1 MNLMNICLIF
11 KPMGLQQNLS
21 NNHTKEINSPKAWL
35 FPFILITSL
44 FFFWGFVHNIDPI
57 LIAHLRKTF
66 QLTIFQ
72 SSLVDSAVFIAY
84 FLMAIP
90 AGLIMKK
97 YGYRSG
103 IIIGLLFFACGA
115 FLFVPAANTHT
126 YGFFLGALFIIAC
139 GLAILETAA
148 NPYAIVLGPTDT
160 AAFRLNLAQSFNGLA
175 AFIAPLVG
183 RWLILTDS
191 DKTDAAIS
199 ALSGDE
205 LRLFIQ
211 TETDSVKM
219 PFVILGIVILIIA
232 VVFYFTPLPE
242 IKEEESKTNNSF
254 LHALQY
260 PQLAWAVFAQFFY
273 VGAQVCV
280 GSFFLVF
287 ASNAA
292 GLSDKEAAAYTA
304 LYGAAFM
311 IGRFAGTFFMK
322 YIEPVKLLA
331 IYSFINIL
339 LSLVAIY
346 GKGMITIYSLIG
358 IAFFMSIMF
367 PTIFALGIKGLGS
380 ATKPAS
386 SLIIMSIV
394 GGALL
399 PPVLGIVSDTTG
411 SIQNGYFIPFL
422 CFIVVLLFALR
433 MRSIKNESMK

>member
-1 MNLMNICLIF
+1 MALPHSSSI
-11 KPMGLQQNLS
+11 
-21 NNHTKEINSPKAWL
+21 NNTNQLNHRSGWL

-66 QLTIFQ
+66 QLSILQ

-126 YGFFLGALFIIAC
+126 YGYFLGALFIIAC

-148 NPYAIVLGPTDT
+148 NPYAIVLGPAET
-160 AAFRLNLAQSFNGLA
+160 ATFRLNLAQSFNGLA
-175 AFIAPLVG
+175 AFIAPLIG
-183 RWLILTDS
+183 RWLILTDTNQS
-191 DKTDAAIS
+191 DAAIS
-199 ALSGDE
+199 ALSGDA
-205 LRLFIQ
+205 LSAFIQ
-211 TETDSVKM
+211 TETDSVKL
-219 PFVILGIVILIIA
+219 PFVVLGIVILVMAII
-232 VVFYFTPLPE
+232 FYFTPLPD
-242 IKEEESKTNNSF
+242 IKEEAESTNNRF
-254 LHALQY
+254 IDALKH
-260 PQLAWAVFAQFFY
+260 PQLAWAVVAQFFY

-287 ASNAA
+287 AATAA
-292 GLSDKEAAAYTA
+292 GLSDKEAATYTA
-304 LYGAAFM
+304 FYGAAFM

-322 YIEPVKLLA
+322 YVEPVKLLA
-331 IYSFINIL
+331 IYAVINIV
-339 LSLVAIY
+339 LSLIAIY

-367 PTIFALGIKGLGS
+367 PTIFSLGIKGLGN

-394 GGALL
+394 GGAML
-399 PPVLGIVSDTTG
+399 PPVLGLISDKTG
-411 SIQNGYFIPFL
+411 SIQNGYYIPFV
-422 CFIVVLLFALR
+422 CFIVVLLFALK
-433 MRSIKNESMK
+433 MRTIKAESIQ

>member
-1 MNLMNICLIF
+1 MA
-11 KPMGLQQNLS
+11 LQQNLS
-21 NNHTKEINSPKAWL
+21 NKLTNEIKSPKAWL

-66 QLTIFQ
+66 QLTILQ

-103 IIIGLLFFACGA
+103 IIIGLLFFACGS

-148 NPYAIVLGPTDT
+148 NPYAIVLGPADT

-287 ASNAA
+287 ASTAA
-292 GLSDKEAAAYTA
+292 GLSDKDAATYTA

-367 PTIFALGIKGLGS
+367 PTIFALGIKGLGR

-411 SIQNGYFIPFL
+411 SIQYGYFIPFL

>member
-1 MNLMNICLIF
+1 MALPHSSSI
-11 KPMGLQQNLS
+11 
-21 NNHTKEINSPKAWL
+21 NNTNQLNHRSGWL

-66 QLTIFQ
+66 QLSILQ

-126 YGFFLGALFIIAC
+126 YGYFLGALFIIAC

-148 NPYAIVLGPTDT
+148 NPYAIVLGPAET
-160 AAFRLNLAQSFNGLA
+160 ATFRLNLAQSFNGLA
-175 AFIAPLVG
+175 AFIAPLIG
-183 RWLILTDS
+183 RWLILTDTNQS
-191 DKTDAAIS
+191 DAAIS
-199 ALSGDE
+199 ALSGDA
-205 LRLFIQ
+205 LSAFIQ
-211 TETDSVKM
+211 TETDSVKL
-219 PFVILGIVILIIA
+219 PFVVLGIVILVMAII
-232 VVFYFTPLPE
+232 FYFTPLPE
-242 IKEEESKTNNSF
+242 IKEEAESTNNRF
-254 LHALQY
+254 IDALKH
-260 PQLAWAVFAQFFY
+260 PQLAWAVVAQFFY

-287 ASNAA
+287 AATAA
-292 GLSDKEAAAYTA
+292 GLSDKEAATYTA
-304 LYGAAFM
+304 FYGAAFM

-322 YIEPVKLLA
+322 YVEPVKLLA
-331 IYSFINIL
+331 IYAVINIV
-339 LSLVAIY
+339 LSLIAIY

-367 PTIFALGIKGLGS
+367 PTIFSLGIKGLGN

-394 GGALL
+394 GGAML
-399 PPVLGIVSDTTG
+399 PPVLGLISDKTG
-411 SIQNGYFIPFL
+411 SIQNGYYIPFV
-422 CFIVVLLFALR
+422 CFIVVLLFALK
-433 MRSIKNESMK
+433 MRTIKAESIQ

>member
-1 MNLMNICLIF
+1 
-11 KPMGLQQNLS
+11 MGLHTSVSSKNTDDLSAQNG
-21 NNHTKEINSPKAWL
+21 WV

-66 QLTIFQ
+66 QLSMLQ

-148 NPYAIVLGPTDT
+148 NPYAIVLGPAESAT
-160 AAFRLNLAQSFNGLA
+160 FRLNLAQSFNGLA

-191 DKTDAAIS
+191 NNTDAAIS
-199 ALSGDE
+199 ALTGDA
-205 LRLFIQ
+205 LTSFIQ
-211 TETDSVKM
+211 AETNSVKM
-219 PFVILGIVILIIA
+219 PFVILGIVILIMAII
-232 VVFYFTPLPE
+232 FYFTPLPD
-242 IKEEESKTNNSF
+242 IKEDDSKKQNSF
-254 LHALQY
+254 FEALQY
-260 PQLAWAVFAQFFY
+260 PQLAWAVLAQFFY

-287 ASNAA
+287 ASTAA
-292 GLSDKEAAAYTA
+292 GLSDKEAATYTA
-304 LYGAAFM
+304 FYGAAFM

-322 YIEPVKLLA
+322 YIPPIKLLA
-331 IYSFINIL
+331 IYSSINIL

-367 PTIFALGIKGLGS
+367 PTIFALGIKGLGN

-399 PPVLGIVSDTTG
+399 PPVLGLISDNTG
-411 SIQNGYFIPFL
+411 SIQNGYFIPLL
-422 CFIVVLLFALR
+422 CFIVVLLFALK
-433 MRSIKNESMK
+433 MRTINNESFK

>member
-1 MNLMNICLIF
+1 
-11 KPMGLQQNLS
+11 MGLQPSLT
-21 NNHTKEINSPKAWL
+21 NNNTNKSSSRNGWL

-66 QLTIFQ
+66 QLTILQ

-103 IIIGLLFFACGA
+103 IIIGLLFFASGA

-148 NPYAIVLGPTDT
+148 NPYAIVLGPSET

-191 DKTDAAIS
+191 NKTDATIS
-199 ALSGDE
+199 AMSGDA
-205 LRLFIQ
+205 LAAFIQ
-211 TETDSVKM
+211 TQTNSVKL
-219 PFVILGIVILIIA
+219 PFVVLGLVILVMAI
-232 VVFYFTPLPE
+232 VFYFTPLPE
-242 IKEEESKTNNSF
+242 IKEDAAPGNSGF
-254 LHALQY
+254 IDALKH
-260 PQLAWAVFAQFFY
+260 PQLAWAVIAQFFY

-287 ASNAA
+287 AATAA
-292 GLSDKEAAAYTA
+292 GLSDKEAATYTA
-304 LYGAAFM
+304 FYGAAFM

-331 IYSFINIL
+331 IYSAINIV
-339 LSLVAIY
+339 LSLIAIY

-367 PTIFALGIKGLGS
+367 PTIFALGIKGLGN

-399 PPVLGIVSDTTG
+399 PPVLGIISDKTD
-411 SIQNGYFIPFL
+411 SIQYGYFIPFI
-422 CFIVVLLFALR
+422 CFVVVLLFALK
-433 MRSIKNESMK
+433 MRTIKKESFQ

>member
-1 MNLMNICLIF
+1 
-11 KPMGLQQNLS
+11 MGLQPTLPLKENKKI
-21 NNHTKEINSPKAWL
+21 NNQTGWL

-66 QLTIFQ
+66 QLSILQ

-103 IIIGLLFFACGA
+103 IIIGLLIFACGA

-139 GLAILETAA
+139 GLAILEPAA
-148 NPYAIVLGPTDT
+148 NPYAIVLGPAET

-191 DKTDAAIS
+191 DKTDTAIN
-199 ALSGDE
+199 ALSGE
-205 LRLFIQ
+205 ALSSFIQ
-211 TETDSVKM
+211 TQTDSVKL
-219 PFVILGIVILIIA
+219 PFVVLGLVILIMA
-232 VVFYFTPLPE
+232 VVFYFTPLPD
-242 IKEEESKTNNSF
+242 IKEEESLASNGFIK
-254 LHALQY
+254 ALKY
-260 PQLAWAVFAQFFY
+260 TQLQWAVIAQFFY

-287 ASNAA
+287 AVTAV
-292 GLSDKEAAAYTA
+292 GLSDKEAATYTA
-304 LYGAAFM
+304 FYGAAFM

-322 YIEPVKLLA
+322 YIEPAKLLA
-331 IYSFINIL
+331 IYSIINIIL
-339 LSLVAIY
+339 AFIAIY
-346 GKGMITIYSLIG
+346 GKGMMTIYSLIG

-367 PTIFALGIKGLGS
+367 PTIFALGIKGLGN
-380 ATKPAS
+380 ATKSAS

-399 PPVLGIVSDTTG
+399 PPVLGIVADKTG
-411 SIQNGYFIPFL
+411 SIQNGYFIPL
-422 CFIVVLLFALR
+422 VCFIVVLLFALK
-433 MRSIKNESMK
+433 MRTIKNESSH

>member
-1 MNLMNICLIF
+1 MAIPHSATINN
-11 KPMGLQQNLS
+11 S
-21 NNHTKEINSPKAWL
+21 NKLPNQRNWL
-35 FPFILITSL
+35 FPFILVTSL

-66 QLTIFQ
+66 QLTILQ

-90 AGLIMKK
+90 AGIIMKK
-97 YGYRSG
+97 YGYRFG

-148 NPYAIVLGPTDT
+148 NPYAIVLGPEKT

-175 AFIAPLVG
+175 AFVAPLVG
-183 RWLILTDS
+183 RWLILSDS
-191 DKTDAAIS
+191 NKTDADIS
-199 ALSGDE
+199 ALSGQALDA
-205 LRLFIQ
+205 FIQ
-211 TETDSVKM
+211 TETDSVKL
-219 PFVILGIVILIIA
+219 PFVLLGSVILIMAIL
-232 VVFYFTPLPE
+232 FYFTHLPE
-242 IKEEESKTNNSF
+242 IKEEETEKKNGF
-254 LHALQY
+254 LHVLRQR
-260 PQLAWAVFAQFFY
+260 QLVWAVVAQFFY

-287 ASNAA
+287 AATSA
-292 GLSDKEAAAYTA
+292 GLSDKEAASYMAF
-304 LYGAAFM
+304 YGAAFM
-311 IGRFAGTFFMK
+311 IGRFAGTFSMN
-322 YIEPVKLLA
+322 YIQPERLLA
-331 IYSFINIL
+331 IYSTINIL
-339 LSLVAIY
+339 LTIVAIY
-346 GKGMITIYSLIG
+346 GDGMITIYALIG

-399 PPVLGIVSDTTG
+399 PPVLGIISDQTG
-411 SIQNGYFIPFL
+411 SIQNGYFVPLI
-422 CFIVVLLFALR
+422 CFIVVLLFAIKGHQPNKES
-433 MRSIKNESMK
+433 SI

>member
-1 MNLMNICLIF
+1 
-11 KPMGLQQNLS
+11 MGLQPSLT
-21 NNHTKEINSPKAWL
+21 NNNTNKSSSRNGWL

-66 QLTIFQ
+66 QLTILQ

-103 IIIGLLFFACGA
+103 IIIGLMFFATGA

-148 NPYAIVLGPTDT
+148 NPYAIVLGPSET

-191 DKTDAAIS
+191 NKTDATIS
-199 ALSGDE
+199 AMSGDA
-205 LRLFIQ
+205 LAAFIQ
-211 TETDSVKM
+211 TQTNSVKL
-219 PFVILGIVILIIA
+219 PFVVLGLVILVMAI
-232 VVFYFTPLPE
+232 VFYFTPLPD
-242 IKEEESKTNNSF
+242 IKEDAAPGNSGF
-254 LHALQY
+254 IDALKH
-260 PQLAWAVFAQFFY
+260 PQLAWAVIAQFFY

-287 ASNAA
+287 AATAA
-292 GLSDKEAAAYTA
+292 GLSDKEAATYTA
-304 LYGAAFM
+304 FYGAAFM

-331 IYSFINIL
+331 IYSAINIV
-339 LSLVAIY
+339 LSLIAIY

-367 PTIFALGIKGLGS
+367 PTIFALGIKGLGN

-399 PPVLGIVSDTTG
+399 PPVLGIISDKTD
-411 SIQNGYFIPFL
+411 SIQYGYFIPFI
-422 CFIVVLLFALR
+422 CFIVVLLFALK
-433 MRSIKNESMK
+433 MRTIKNESFK

>member
-1 MNLMNICLIF
+1 
-11 KPMGLQQNLS
+11 MGLQPSLS
-21 NNHTKEINSPKAWL
+21 NKNTNEIYSRKGWI

-66 QLTIFQ
+66 QLTILQ

-126 YGFFLGALFIIAC
+126 YGYFLGALFIIAC

-148 NPYAIVLGPTDT
+148 NPYAIVLGPAET
-160 AAFRLNLAQSFNGLA
+160 ATFRLNLAQSFNGLA
-175 AFIAPLVG
+175 AFIAPLIG
-183 RWLILTDS
+183 RWLILTDT
-191 DKTDAAIS
+191 DQTDASIS
-199 ALSGDE
+199 ALSGE
-205 LRLFIQ
+205 ALSAFIQ
-211 TETDSVKM
+211 TETDSVKL
-219 PFVILGIVILIIA
+219 PFVVLGIVILVMAI
-232 VVFYFTPLPE
+232 VFYFTPLPD
-242 IKEEESKTNNSF
+242 IKEAEESTNNRF
-254 LHALQY
+254 LDAIKH
-260 PQLAWAVFAQFFY
+260 PQLAWAVVAQFFY

-287 ASNAA
+287 AATAA
-292 GLSDKEAAAYTA
+292 GLSDKEAATYTA
-304 LYGAAFM
+304 FYGAAFM

-331 IYSFINIL
+331 IYALINIV
-339 LSLVAIY
+339 LSLIAIY
-346 GKGMITIYSLIG
+346 GKGMSTIYSLIG

-367 PTIFALGIKGLGS
+367 PTIFALGIKGLGN

-394 GGALL
+394 GGAML
-399 PPVLGIVSDTTG
+399 PPVLGYLSDQTG
-411 SIQNGYFIPFL
+411 SIQNGYYIPL
-422 CFIVVLLFALR
+422 VCFIVVFIFALK
-433 MRSIKNESMK
+433 MRTIKTDSIQ

>member
-1 MNLMNICLIF
+1 
-11 KPMGLQQNLS
+11 MGLQPTLPLKKKNKIHNQ
-21 NNHTKEINSPKAWL
+21 KGWL

-66 QLTIFQ
+66 QLSILQ

-103 IIIGLLFFACGA
+103 IIIGLLFFASGA

-148 NPYAIVLGPTDT
+148 NPYAIVLGPAET

-199 ALSGDE
+199 ALSGDA
-205 LRLFIQ
+205 LAAFIQ
-211 TETDSVKM
+211 TETNSVKL
-219 PFVILGIVILIIA
+219 PFVLLGIVILIMAII
-232 VVFYFTPLPE
+232 FYYTPLPD
-242 IKEEESKTNNSF
+242 IKEEESLGSNGF
-254 LHALQY
+254 IDALKHK
-260 PQLAWAVFAQFFY
+260 QLQWAVIAQFFY

-287 ASNAA
+287 AATAA
-292 GLSDKEAAAYTA
+292 GLTDKEAATYTA
-304 LYGAAFM
+304 FYGAAFM

-322 YIEPVKLLA
+322 YIAPVKLLGLYA
-331 IYSFINIL
+331 AINIL
-339 LSLVAIY
+339 LSFIAIY
-346 GKGMITIYSLIG
+346 GSGMMTIYSLIG

-367 PTIFALGIKGLGS
+367 PTIFALGIKGLGN

-399 PPVLGIVSDTTG
+399 PPILGIISDKTG
-411 SIQNGYFIPFL
+411 SIQNGYFIPFF
-422 CFIVVLLFALR
+422 CFIVVLVFAIK
-433 MRSIKNESMK
+433 MRTIKNDSSN

>member
-1 MNLMNICLIF
+1 
-11 KPMGLQQNLS
+11 MGLQPTLPLKENNKM
-21 NNHTKEINSPKAWL
+21 NNHKGWL
-35 FPFILITSL
+35 FSFILITSL

-66 QLTIFQ
+66 QLSILQ
-72 SSLVDSAVFIAY
+72 SSLVDSAVFLAY

-148 NPYAIVLGPTDT
+148 NPYAIVLGPAET

-175 AFIAPLVG
+175 AFIAPLIG
-183 RWLILTDS
+183 RWFILTDS
-191 DKTDAAIS
+191 IKSDAAIN
-199 ALSGDE
+199 ALSGE
-205 LRLFIQ
+205 ALITFIQ
-211 TETDSVKM
+211 SQTESVKL
-219 PFVILGIVILIIA
+219 PFVVLGLVILIMA
-232 VVFYFTPLPE
+232 VVFYFTPLPD
-242 IKEEESKTNNSF
+242 IKDESTPGNSSF
-254 LHALQY
+254 LDALKHS
-260 PQLAWAVFAQFFY
+260 QLQWAVIAQFFY

-287 ASNAA
+287 AATAA
-292 GLSDKEAAAYTA
+292 GLTDKEAATYTA
-304 LYGAAFM
+304 FYGAAFM

-322 YIEPVKLLA
+322 YIEPVKLLGLYA
-331 IYSFINIL
+331 AINIL
-339 LSLVAIY
+339 LSFIAIY
-346 GKGMITIYSLIG
+346 GSGMMTIYSLIG

-367 PTIFALGIKGLGS
+367 PTIFALGIKGLGN

-399 PPVLGIVSDTTG
+399 PPMLGIISDKTG
-411 SIQNGYFIPFL
+411 SIQNGYFIPLF
-422 CFIVVLLFALR
+422 CFIVVLVFAIK
-433 MRSIKNESMK
+433 MRTTKNDSSN

>member
-1 MNLMNICLIF
+1 
-11 KPMGLQQNLS
+11 
-21 NNHTKEINSPKAWL
+21 
-35 FPFILITSL
+35 
-44 FFFWGFVHNIDPI
+44 
-57 LIAHLRKTF
+57 
-66 QLTIFQ
+66 
-72 SSLVDSAVFIAY
+72 
-84 FLMAIP
+84 
-90 AGLIMKK
+90 MKK

-103 IIIGLLFFACGA
+103 IIIGLMFFATGA

-148 NPYAIVLGPTDT
+148 NPYAIVLGPSET

-191 DKTDAAIS
+191 NKTDATIS
-199 ALSGDE
+199 AMSGDA
-205 LRLFIQ
+205 LAAFIQ
-211 TETDSVKM
+211 TQTNSVKL
-219 PFVILGIVILIIA
+219 PFVVLGLVILVMAI
-232 VVFYFTPLPE
+232 VFYFTPLPD
-242 IKEEESKTNNSF
+242 IKEDAAPGNSGF
-254 LHALQY
+254 IDALKH
-260 PQLAWAVFAQFFY
+260 PQLAWAVIAQFFY

-287 ASNAA
+287 AATAA
-292 GLSDKEAAAYTA
+292 GLSDKEAATYTA
-304 LYGAAFM
+304 FYGAAFM

-331 IYSFINIL
+331 IYSAINIV
-339 LSLVAIY
+339 LSLIAIY

-367 PTIFALGIKGLGS
+367 PTIFALGIKGLGN

-399 PPVLGIVSDTTG
+399 PPVLGIISDKTD
-411 SIQNGYFIPFL
+411 SIQYGYFIPFI
-422 CFIVVLLFALR
+422 CFIVVLLFALK
-433 MRSIKNESMK
+433 MRTIKNESFK

>member
-1 MNLMNICLIF
+1 
-11 KPMGLQQNLS
+11 MGLQQNLT
-21 NNHTKEINSPKAWL
+21 NNLTNEISSPKAWL

-84 FLMAIP
+84 FFMAIP
-90 AGLIMKK
+90 AGIIMKK

-103 IIIGLLFFACGA
+103 IIIGLLFFASGA

-148 NPYAIVLGPTDT
+148 NPYAIILGPIET
-160 AAFRLNLAQSFNGLA
+160 ATFRLNLAQSFNGLA
-175 AFIAPLVG
+175 AFLAPLIG
-183 RWLILTDS
+183 RWLILSDS
-191 DKTDAAIS
+191 GKTDEAIS
-199 ALSGDE
+199 SLSGDA
-205 LRLFIQ
+205 LTAFIQ
-211 TETDSVKM
+211 TETDSVKL
-219 PFVILGIVILIIA
+219 PFVILGVVILIMAII
-232 VVFYFTPLPE
+232 FYFTPLPD
-242 IKEEESKTNNSF
+242 IKEDHTNENSSF
-254 LHALQY
+254 LHALQH

-287 ASNAA
+287 ASTAA
-292 GLSDKEAAAYTA
+292 GLSDKDAATYIAF
-304 LYGAAFM
+304 YGAAFM

-331 IYSFINIL
+331 IYAVINIL
-339 LSLVAIY
+339 LCLIAIY

-367 PTIFALGIKGLGS
+367 PTIFALGIKGLGNT
-380 ATKPAS
+380 TKPGS

-399 PPVLGIVSDTTG
+399 PPILGIISDNTG
-411 SIQNGYFIPFL
+411 SIQNGYFIPLICFL
-422 CFIVVLLFALR
+422 VVLLFALKIR
-433 MRSIKNESMK
+433 TIKNESFQ

>member
-1 MNLMNICLIF
+1 MAL
-11 KPMGLQQNLS
+11 PQS
-21 NNHTKEINSPKAWL
+21 TSSNHTNQLNHRSGWL

-66 QLTIFQ
+66 QLSILQ

-148 NPYAIVLGPTDT
+148 NPYAIVLGPAET

-191 DKTDAAIS
+191 EKTDAAIS
-199 ALSGDE
+199 ALSGDA
-205 LRLFIQ
+205 LAAFIQ
-211 TETDSVKM
+211 TETNSVKL
-219 PFVILGIVILIIA
+219 PFVVLGIVILVMAII
-232 VVFYFTPLPE
+232 FYFTPLPD
-242 IKEEESKTNNSF
+242 IKEESSSENNSF
-254 LHALQY
+254 LNALQH

-287 ASNAA
+287 AATSA
-292 GLSDKEAAAYTA
+292 GLSDKEAATYTA
-304 LYGAAFM
+304 FYGAAFM

-322 YIEPVKLLA
+322 YIKPVKLLA
-331 IYSFINIL
+331 IYAVINIL

-346 GKGMITIYSLIG
+346 GKGMITIYALIG

-367 PTIFALGIKGLGS
+367 PTIFALGINGLGN

-394 GGALL
+394 GGAVL
-399 PPVLGIVSDTTG
+399 PPILGIISDKTG
-411 SIQNGYFIPFL
+411 SIQNGYFIPFI
-422 CFIVVLLFALR
+422 CFIVVLLFALK
-433 MRSIKNESMK
+433 MRTIKKEILQ

>member
-1 MNLMNICLIF
+1 
-11 KPMGLQQNLS
+11 MGLPVSSKVNEVKRANTLQGW
-21 NNHTKEINSPKAWL
+21 I
-35 FPFILITSL
+35 FPFILVTSL

-66 QLTIFQ
+66 QLTILQ

-90 AGLIMKK
+90 AGMIMKK

-148 NPYAIVLGPTDT
+148 NPYAIVLGPEKT

-175 AFIAPLVG
+175 AFVAPLVG
-183 RWLILTDS
+183 RWFILSDT
-191 DKTDAAIS
+191 DKTDTEIN
-199 ALSGDE
+199 ALSGQALDV
-205 LRLFIQ
+205 FIQ
-211 TETDSVKM
+211 TETDSVKL
-219 PFVILGIVILIIA
+219 PFVILGSVILIMAII
-232 VVFYFTPLPE
+232 FYFTHLPE
-242 IKEEESKTNNSF
+242 IKEEETVEKNGFWRVLKNR
-254 LHALQY
+254 H
-260 PQLAWAVFAQFFY
+260 LAWAVIAQFFY

-287 ASNAA
+287 AATSA
-292 GLSDKEAAAYTA
+292 GLSDKEAASYMAF
-304 LYGAAFM
+304 YGAAFM
-311 IGRFAGTFFMK
+311 IGRFAGTFLMN
-322 YIEPVKLLA
+322 YIQPERLLGF
-331 IYSFINIL
+331 YSTINIL
-339 LSLVAIY
+339 LTLIAIY
-346 GKGMITIYSLIG
+346 GDGMITIYALIG

-367 PTIFALGIKGLGS
+367 PTIFALGIKGLGNG
-380 ATKPAS
+380 TKPAS

-399 PPVLGIVSDTTG
+399 PPVLGIISDYTG
-411 SIQNGYFIPFL
+411 SIQNGYFVPLI
-422 CFIVVLLFALR
+422 CFIVVLLFALKGYQPKKDI
-433 MRSIKNESMK
+433 SHSNE

>member
-1 MNLMNICLIF
+1 MALT
-11 KPMGLQQNLS
+11 QSSSS
-21 NNHTKEINSPKAWL
+21 NNTNQLNHRSGWL

-66 QLTIFQ
+66 QLSILQ

-148 NPYAIVLGPTDT
+148 NPYAIVLGPAET

-199 ALSGDE
+199 ALSGDA
-205 LRLFIQ
+205 LAVFIQ
-211 TETDSVKM
+211 TETNSVKL
-219 PFVILGIVILIIA
+219 PFVVLGIVILIMAII
-232 VVFYFTPLPE
+232 FYFTPLPD
-242 IKEEESKTNNSF
+242 IKEESSSENNSF
-254 LHALQY
+254 LNALQH

-287 ASNAA
+287 AATSA
-292 GLSDKEAAAYTA
+292 GLSDKEAATYTA
-304 LYGAAFM
+304 FYGAAFM

-322 YIEPVKLLA
+322 YIKPVKLLA
-331 IYSFINIL
+331 IYAVINIL
-339 LSLVAIY
+339 LSLIAIY
-346 GKGMITIYSLIG
+346 GKGMFTIYALIG

-367 PTIFALGIKGLGS
+367 PTIFALGINGLGN

-394 GGALL
+394 GE
-399 PPVLGIVSDTTG
+399 
-411 SIQNGYFIPFL
+411 QCCRQFWHY
-422 CFIVVLLFALR
+422 LR
-433 MRSIKNESMK
+433 

>member
-1 MNLMNICLIF
+1 
-11 KPMGLQQNLS
+11 MGLQQNLS
-21 NNHTKEINSPKAWL
+21 NKLTNEIKSPKAWL

-219 PFVILGIVILIIA
+219 PFVILGIVILIIS